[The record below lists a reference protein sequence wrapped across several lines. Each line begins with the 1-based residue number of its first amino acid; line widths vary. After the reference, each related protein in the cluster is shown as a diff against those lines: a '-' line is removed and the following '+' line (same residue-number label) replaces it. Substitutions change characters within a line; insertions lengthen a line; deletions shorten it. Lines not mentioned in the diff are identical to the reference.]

1 MERKSLRGKTMS
13 GFIWMFMERI
23 GAQLVTFIVSLVL
36 ARLLMPDDYG
46 IIAIAQVFIN
56 LANIFVTQGLN
67 ASLIQ
72 KDRAD
77 SEDYSTAFYASMGLA
92 AVLYFMLFL
101 LSPFF
106 ANYYGKKNLVPI
118 FRVLGLRLPLG
129 ALNSIQRAYVSR
141 HLQFKKFFFSTL
153 GGTVFSAFVGIGMA
167 FAGFGPW
174 AIVGQYLTN
183 STIDTVVLWFTVQ
196 WHPQKQFSFVK
207 LKEMFGYSWKILFAS
222 FFNELYL
229 ELRSLLIGKGYT
241 TEDLAYYNR
250 GKQFPQLFYTNISS
264 TITSVMFPVMSKQKN
279 DIPLLKNGLKRTIQ
293 VSTYILFPIMAGLIA
308 VAEPLVRVVL
318 TDKWLPCVAFLQ
330 AYAFCYAI
338 LPIQSILE
346 QVYKAIGRSDI
357 VLKLFFVEK
366 IVGIMAILITM
377 QYSVWMIAVGMM
389 VTSVFATILHIQ
401 PAKKTIGYTYLD
413 LFLDIKD
420 SLFLSI
426 AMMVVV
432 WLVTFLK
439 LPILMELA
447 VQCLIGGTI
456 YVMLSIVF
464 RIPSFKYLVHMANS
478 KLKNNL
484 LHKLEQKL

>member
-1 MERKSLRGKTMS
+1 MGSNSLRDKTMS
-13 GFIWMFMERI
+13 GFMWMFMERI

-67 ASLIQ
+67 SSLIQ
-72 KDRAD
+72 KDKAD
-77 SEDYSTAFYASMGLA
+77 SEDYSTAFYASMALA
-92 AVLYFMLFL
+92 IVLYAVLFFMA
-101 LSPFF
+101 PIF
-106 ANYYGKKNLVPI
+106 AGYYGKEILTPI

-153 GGTVFSAFVGIGMA
+153 GGTIISAFVGIGMA
-167 FAGFGPW
+167 IVGLGPW

-183 STIDTVVLWFTVQ
+183 STIDSIVLWFTVK
-196 WHPQKQFSFVK
+196 WHPQKQFSIAK
-207 LKEMFGYSWKILFAS
+207 LKEIFGYSWKILFAS

-229 ELRSLLIGKGYT
+229 ELRSLIIGRGYT

-264 TITSVMFPVMSKQKN
+264 TITSVMFPVMSKQKSN
-279 DIPLLKNGLKRTIQ
+279 IPLLKKNLNRTIQ
-293 VSTYILFPIMAGLIA
+293 VSTYILFPLMAGLIA

-318 TDKWLPCVAFLQ
+318 TDKWVPCVAFLQ

-366 IVGIMAILITM
+366 IVGVLAIIITM

-389 VTSVFATILHIQ
+389 VTSAFATLLHIA
-401 PAKKTIGYTYLD
+401 PANKSVGYSYIDLLLD
-413 LFLDIKD
+413 VKD
-420 SLFLSI
+420 SLLLSVI
-426 AMMVVV
+426 MMVVV
-432 WLVTFLK
+432 WLVTLLK
-439 LPILMELA
+439 LPMVVELM
-447 VQCLIGGTI
+447 VQCLVGATV
-456 YVMLSIVF
+456 YLLLSIAF
-464 RIPSFKYLVHMANS
+464 KIPSLKFLIQIAND
-478 KLKNNL
+478 KLKNKFL
-484 LHKLEQKL
+484 YKLEQKL